1 MINIVNMNIPIRS
14 SRGNMLHLINRRYNN
29 EISNFFSNNNM
40 SIKTL
45 SDNSSFITDR
55 KSQNLPQEKLTT
67 DEDNKKNKK
76 N

>member
-1 MINIVNMNIPIRS
+1 MKAQI
-14 SRGNMLHLINRRYNN
+14 
-29 EISNFFSNNNM
+29 FSNNNM

-55 KSQNLPQEKLTT
+55 KSQNVQPEKLIT

>member
-1 MINIVNMNIPIRS
+1 
-14 SRGNMLHLINRRYNN
+14 
-29 EISNFFSNNNM
+29 M
-40 SIKTL
+40 SIKIL

>member
-1 MINIVNMNIPIRS
+1 MKAQI
-14 SRGNMLHLINRRYNN
+14 
-29 EISNFFSNNNM
+29 FFSNNNM

-55 KSQNLPQEKLTT
+55 KSQNVQPEKLIT